1 MEKYLFFKNIKQK
14 NLFGVLYI
22 PESHLLNKGIT
33 ICQPIGEE
41 RNKTRRVFVN
51 FAKLLCLAGY
61 HVFLFDY
68 YGEGNSE
75 GDFEEAT
82 IETRVSDILIAI
94 KFLLQ
99 ETNVITVGL
108 IGLRL
113 GATLATLAAK
123 EEENVDFVILWNPVV
138 NGNGYFQEWL
148 KFNLTSQVAIY
159 REIKFNRKQ
168 LENKLMNGE
177 SIEIEGN
184 IITNKLY
191 EQFKKINLLENIE
204 SFSKNTLIVEMLNDI
219 SSQDQLVNQFVSV
232 MHKNNKNLEF
242 IIIKKSFDWNSFR
255 IYNPEPENLFNKTLN
270 WVRNLSIST
279 INL

>member
-22 PESHLLNKGIT
+22 PESYLLNKGII

-51 FAKLLCLAGY
+51 FAKLLCSAGY

-82 IETRVSDILIAI
+82 IETRISDILIAI

-113 GATLATLAAK
+113 GATLAILAAK
-123 EEENVDFVILWNPVV
+123 EEKNVDVVILWNPVV
-138 NGNGYFQEWL
+138 NGNEYFKEWL
-148 KFNLTSQVAIY
+148 KFNLTSQMSIY
-159 REIKFNRKQ
+159 KEIMFNRNQ
-168 LENKLMNGE
+168 LENKLINGE
-177 SIEIEGN
+177 SIEIEGQ

-191 EQFKKINLLENIE
+191 EQLRKINLLENIE
-204 SFSKNTLIVEMLNDI
+204 SFSKDTLIVEMLNDL
-219 SSQDQLVNQFVSV
+219 SLQDQFVNQFVAV
-232 MHKNNKNLEF
+232 LQKNNKNLEF

-255 IYNPEPENLFNKTLN
+255 IYNPEPEDLFNKTLN
-270 WVRNLSIST
+270 WLKNLSI
-279 INL
+279 INS